1 MWGGEREGGG
11 EEGGGVVHKVESRG
25 RETWGKISEK
35 RWEER
40 EVLFIKHTH
49 THTHTHTSNGSSQT
63 KKNKTVIL
71 GYEWHTVHI
80 INAGTCMS

>member
-49 THTHTHTSNGSSQT
+49 THIHIKWQQPNKT
-63 KKNKTVIL
+63 KKKQ
-71 GYEWHTVHI
+71 
-80 INAGTCMS
+80 